1 MTSIRFSPTEQT
13 MLEARYAAQKIA
25 FGPVVF
31 QCLRYAQQRGLLAA
45 LAEAGDDGVSVEA
58 LAERGPWSRYA
69 IKLTLESCL
78 SAGVVSRVDGRYRL
92 DKVGYCVLSDRMTQV
107 NLAFVDTVC
116 YRGLADLAEALDR
129 EQPVGL
135 ATLGSW
141 PTVYQGLSELP
152 EPARSDW
159 FAFDHL
165 YSDTSFPEILGDVFR
180 KQPKRLMDIGGNT
193 GKFGLA
199 ALAHDPTV
207 SLHVVDLPQQ
217 LAIAAT
223 TFATAGVGHR
233 THLHGVDLL
242 DPTAPLPGGMDL
254 IWMSQ
259 FLSCFSE
266 AAIGSILRRAVA
278 ALADGGEVLILDTL
292 WDRQR
297 HEIAAYCLINTS
309 PYFTAIASGTSK
321 VYESADYI
329 RLARDAGLVL
339 VGERD
344 HIGYCHSLLRF
355 ARG

>member
-1 MTSIRFSPTEQT
+1 MTIRSFSPARQT

-45 LAEAGDDGVSVEA
+45 LAEAGEDGASVET
-58 LAERGPWSRYA
+58 LAARGPWSRYA
-69 IKLTLESCL
+69 IKLVLETCL
-78 SAGVVSRVDGRYRL
+78 SAGVVTRDDERYRL

-116 YRGLADLAEALDR
+116 YRGLADLAESLDR
-129 EQPVGL
+129 AAPAGL
-135 ATLGSW
+135 GALGPW
-141 PTVYQGLSELP
+141 PTIYQGLSELP
-152 EPARSDW
+152 EPAKSDW

-165 YSDTSFPEILGDVFR
+165 YSDTSFPEILADVFAR
-180 KQPKRLMDIGGNT
+180 QPKRLMDIGGNT

-207 SLHVVDLPQQ
+207 CLHVVDLPQQ
-217 LAIAAT
+217 LAIAAR
-223 TFATAGVGHR
+223 TFADAGVGHR

-242 DPTAPLPGGMDL
+242 DPAAPLPGGMDL
-254 IWMSQ
+254 VWMSQ

-266 AAIGSILRRAVA
+266 EAIASILERVAA
-278 ALADGGEVLILDTL
+278 ALADGGEVLVLDTL

-309 PYFTAIASGTSK
+309 PYFTAIASGNSK
-321 VYESADYI
+321 IYESGDYI
-329 RLARDAGLVL
+329 RLARAAGLEL

-355 ARG
+355 ARR

>member
-1 MTSIRFSPTEQT
+1 MTTKSFSPARQS
-13 MLEARYAAQKIA
+13 MLDARYAAQKLA

-45 LAEAGDDGVSVEA
+45 LAEAGETGISVDA

-69 IKLTLESCL
+69 IKLVLESCL
-78 SAGVVSRVDGRYRL
+78 SAGVVTLLDDRYRL
-92 DKVGYCVLSDRMTQV
+92 DKIGYCVLSDRMTQV
-107 NLAFVDTVC
+107 NLAFVDTIC
-116 YRGLADLAEALDR
+116 YRGLADLGDALDR

-135 ATLGSW
+135 ATLGPW
-141 PTVYQGLSELP
+141 PTVYQGLSQLP
-152 EPARSDW
+152 EPAKSDW

-180 KQPKRLMDIGGNT
+180 KQPRRLMDIGGNT

-199 ALAHDPTV
+199 ALAYDPTV
-207 SLHVVDLPQQ
+207 TLHVVDLPQQ
-217 LAIAAT
+217 LAIAAEA
-223 TFATAGVGHR
+223 FAKARVGHR

-242 DPTAPLPGGMDL
+242 DPDAALPTGMDL

-266 AAIGSILRRAVA
+266 SAIASILQRAAA

-309 PYFTAIASGTSK
+309 PYFTTIASGNSK
-321 VYESADYI
+321 IYESADYI

-339 VGERD
+339 VDERD